1 MTGAGTIM
9 VEIKTSVELDLMRQA
24 SRIVAQVLVLLK
36 KKIRDG
42 VSTAELNSL
51 AEREIRDREAVPAF
65 LGYRGYPATLC
76 VSINEEVVHG
86 IPSEKRI
93 IRSGDLVSLDL
104 GAVYRGFYGDAAVTV
119 AVGTVKPEILRLMDV
134 TSDSLAKAL
143 SEVRSGA
150 KLGDVSHAVERFV
163 TGNGMS
169 VVREFTGHG
178 IGRRLHEEPS
188 IPNYGKPGSGVTLR
202 PGMTLAIEPMV
213 CLGKPE
219 IVIKND
225 GWTAVSA
232 DGSCTAHFE
241 HTVAVTENGCEI
253 FSKL

>member
-1 MTGAGTIM
+1 M
-9 VEIKTSVELDLMRQA
+9 VEIKTAAELELMRQA
-24 SRIVAQVLVLLK
+24 SKIVAQVLALLK
-36 KKIRDG
+36 KKICAG
-42 VSTAELNSL
+42 VSTAELNNL
-51 AEREIRDREAVPAF
+51 AELEIRSREAVPAF
-65 LGYRGYPATLC
+65 LGYRGYPAALC

-86 IPSEKRI
+86 IPSDKRI

-104 GAVYRGFYGDAAVTV
+104 GAIYRGFYGDAAVTV
-119 AVGTVKPEILRLMDV
+119 AVGAVKPEMLRLMAV
-134 TSDSLAKAL
+134 TEASLARAL
-143 SEVRSGA
+143 SEVRSGV
-150 KLGDVSHAVERFV
+150 KLGDVSHAVESFV
-163 TGNGMS
+163 IKNGMS

-188 IPNYGKPGSGVTLR
+188 IPNYGKPGSGVTLKT
-202 PGMTLAIEPMV
+202 GMTLAIEPMV

-253 FSKL
+253 LSVV

>member
-1 MTGAGTIM
+1 M
-9 VEIKTSVELDLMRQA
+9 VEIKTSAEHDLMRQP
-24 SRIVAQVLVLLK
+24 SKIVAQVLGLLK
-36 KKIRDG
+36 KEIRPG
-42 VSTAELNSL
+42 VRTAELNSL
-51 AEREIRDREAVPAF
+51 AEREIRNREAAPAF

-86 IPSEKRI
+86 IPSDKRV
-93 IRSGDLVSLDL
+93 IRDGDLVSLDL

-119 AVGTVKPEILRLMDV
+119 AVGNVKPEHSRLMDV
-134 TSDSLAKAL
+134 TMTSLSLAL

-150 KLGDVSHAVERFV
+150 KLGDVSNAVESFV
-163 TGNGMS
+163 KKNGMS

-178 IGRRLHEEPS
+178 IGRHLHEEPS
-188 IPNYGKPGSGVTLR
+188 IPNYGKPGSGVTLK

-213 CLGKPE
+213 CLGRPE
-219 IVIKND
+219 IVIRND

-253 FSKL
+253 LSAI

>member
-1 MTGAGTIM
+1 M
-9 VEIKTSVELDLMRQA
+9 VEIKTSTELDLMRQA
-24 SRIVAQVLVLLK
+24 SKIVAQVLALLK
-36 KKIRDG
+36 TEVLDG
-42 VSTAELNSL
+42 ISTAELNSL
-51 AEREIRDREAVPAF
+51 AEREIRGREAAPAF

-93 IRSGDLVSLDL
+93 IRNGDLVSLDL
-104 GAVYRGFYGDAAVTV
+104 GAVYNGFYGDAAITV
-119 AVGTVKPEILRLMDV
+119 AVGAVKPEFSRLMDV
-134 TSDSLAKAL
+134 TETSLAKAL
-143 SEVRSGA
+143 SKIRSGA
-150 KLGDVSHAVERFV
+150 KLGDVSHAVESFV
-163 TGNGMS
+163 TQNGMS

-178 IGRRLHEEPS
+178 IGRHLHEEPS
-188 IPNYGKPGSGVTLR
+188 IPNYGKPGSGITLK

-213 CLGKPE
+213 CMGKAE

-225 GWTAVSA
+225 GWTAVSS

-253 FSKL
+253 LSRI

>member
-1 MTGAGTIM
+1 M
-9 VEIKTSVELDLMRQA
+9 VEIKTSAELDLMRQA
-24 SRIVAQVLVLLK
+24 SKIVAAVLALLK
-36 KKIRDG
+36 KEIRAG
-42 VSTAELNSL
+42 VSTAELNNL
-51 AEREIRDREAVPAF
+51 AEREIKIREAAPAF

-86 IPSEKRI
+86 IPNDKRI
-93 IRSGDLVSLDL
+93 IRNGDLVSLDL
-104 GAVYRGFYGDAAVTV
+104 GAIYRGFYGDAAITV
-119 AVGTVKPEILRLMDV
+119 AVGIVKPEIARLMEV
-134 TSDSLAKAL
+134 TERSLAKAL

-150 KLGDVSHAVERFV
+150 RLGDVSNAVESFV
-163 TGNGMS
+163 TKNGMS

-178 IGRRLHEEPS
+178 IGRHLHEEPA
-188 IPNYGKPGSGVTLR
+188 IPNYGRPCSGITLK

-232 DGSCTAHFE
+232 DGSCAAHFE

-253 FSKL
+253 LSAI

>member
-1 MTGAGTIM
+1 
-9 VEIKTSVELDLMRQA
+9 MRQA
-24 SRIVAQVLVLLK
+24 SKIVAQVLVLLK
-36 KKIRDG
+36 KEIRPG
-42 VSTAELNSL
+42 VRTAELNSL
-51 AEREIRDREAVPAF
+51 AEREIRNREAAPAF

-86 IPSEKRI
+86 IPSDKRI

-119 AVGTVKPEILRLMDV
+119 AVGSVKPEFARLMEV
-134 TSDSLAKAL
+134 TETSLSLAL

-150 KLGDVSHAVERFV
+150 KLGDVSNAVESFV
-163 TGNGMS
+163 KKNGMS

-178 IGRRLHEEPS
+178 IGRHLHEEPS
-188 IPNYGKPGSGVTLR
+188 IPNYGRPGSGVTLK

-213 CLGKPE
+213 CLGRPE
-219 IVIKND
+219 IVIRND

-241 HTVAVTENGCEI
+241 HTVAVTEKGCEI
-253 FSKL
+253 LSSI

>member
-1 MTGAGTIM
+1 M
-9 VEIKTSVELDLMRQA
+9 VEIKTSAELDLMRQA
-24 SRIVAQVLVLLK
+24 SKIVAQVLALLK
-36 KKIRDG
+36 KEIRPG
-42 VSTAELNSL
+42 VRTAELNSL
-51 AEREIRDREAVPAF
+51 AEREIRSREAAPAF

-86 IPSEKRI
+86 IPSDKRV
-93 IRSGDLVSLDL
+93 IRNGDLVSLDL
-104 GAVYRGFYGDAAVTV
+104 GAIYRGFYGDAAVTV
-119 AVGTVKPEILRLMDV
+119 AVGSVKPELARLMDV
-134 TSDSLAKAL
+134 TETSLSLAL

-150 KLGDVSHAVERFV
+150 KLGDVSNAVESFV
-163 TGNGMS
+163 KKNGMS

-178 IGRRLHEEPS
+178 IGRHLHEEPS
-188 IPNYGKPGSGVTLR
+188 IPNYGRPGSGVTLK

-213 CLGKPE
+213 CLGRPE
-219 IVIKND
+219 IVIRND

-253 FSKL
+253 LSAV

>member
-1 MTGAGTIM
+1 M
-9 VEIKTSVELDLMRQA
+9 VEIKTPAELDLMRQA
-24 SRIVAQVLVLLK
+24 SKIVAQVLALLK
-36 KKIRDG
+36 KEIRDG
-42 VSTAELNSL
+42 VTTAELNIL
-51 AEREIRDREAVPAF
+51 AEREIRHREAAPAF

-86 IPSEKRI
+86 IPSDKRI
-93 IRSGDLVSLDL
+93 IRGGDLVSLDL

-119 AVGTVKPEILRLMDV
+119 AVGTVRPEMSRLIDV
-134 TSDSLAKAL
+134 TAASLAKAL
-143 SEVRSGA
+143 SKIRSGA
-150 KLGDVSHAVERFV
+150 KLGDVSHAVESFV
-163 TGNGMS
+163 VDNGMS
-169 VVREFTGHG
+169 VVKEFTGHG

-213 CLGKPE
+213 CLGKSE
-219 IVIKND
+219 VVIQSD

-232 DGSCTAHFE
+232 DGSCAAHFE

-253 FSKL
+253 LSVV

>member
-1 MTGAGTIM
+1 M
-9 VEIKTSVELDLMRQA
+9 VEIKTPAELDLMRQA
-24 SRIVAQVLVLLK
+24 SKIVAQVLALLK
-36 KKIRDG
+36 KEIRDG
-42 VSTAELNSL
+42 VPTAELNIL
-51 AEREIRDREAVPAF
+51 AEREIRNREAAPAF

-86 IPSEKRI
+86 IPSDKRI

-104 GAVYRGFYGDAAVTV
+104 GAVYRGFYGDAAVSV
-119 AVGTVKPEILRLMDV
+119 AVGAVRPEVSRLINV
-134 TSDSLAKAL
+134 TAASLEKAL
-143 SEVRSGA
+143 SKIRSGA
-150 KLGDVSHAVERFV
+150 KLGDVSHAVESFV
-163 TGNGMS
+163 IDNGMS
-169 VVREFTGHG
+169 VVKEFTGHG

-188 IPNYGKPGSGVTLR
+188 IPNYGKPGSGVTLK

-219 IVIKND
+219 IVIRSD

-253 FSKL
+253 LSAV